1 MRLKYHKKVLT
12 GVSAL
17 DTVGLPPGDQVPH
30 CMFHKLNV
38 EFGAGTSAGA
48 VVIEEAPRP
57 DYTGVWSV
65 LGTVTW
71 SAVSKDGSVSVNQVA
86 AAIRARIS
94 VAIVGGT
101 VDAYLDGLG

>member
-12 GVSAL
+12 AVSAL
-17 DTVGLPPGDQVPH
+17 DTVGTPPQDQVPH
-30 CMFHKLNV
+30 CTNHKLNV

-57 DYTGVWSV
+57 DYAGVWSV

-71 SAVSKDGSVSVNQVA
+71 SAVSKDGSVSVAQNCV
-86 AAIRARIS
+86 AIRARVS